1 MPATIQRIDD
11 HTHLL
16 RLSGTVRRT
25 EFDDVQDPIAGDID
39 RGVNP
44 RILAILENFEG
55 WDPSLTWGALD
66 FRYWHSNDIAKIA
79 IVGEPRWEQRALAF
93 AGAGS
98 RNAPVKFFPDSQLL
112 EGRAWLAQ

>member
-16 RLSGTVRRT
+16 QLSGTVLRT
-25 EFDDVQDPIAGDID
+25 EFDSVQDPIAGDID

-44 RILAILENFEG
+44 RILAVLENFAG
-55 WDPSLTWGALD
+55 WYQSLAWGDLH

-79 IVGEPRWEQRALAF
+79 IVG
-93 AGAGS
+93 
-98 RNAPVKFFPDSQLL
+98 
-112 EGRAWLAQ
+112 